1 MKLSSSFLSSVAVTI
16 IVALSNNSVIDVVL
30 GQGDAK
36 VQCDGGKTVGESCT
50 QIDIV
55 CEDSATAAGAASK
68 IKCNGSTFVAFEGTV
83 GTGFTDAPSTTP
95 CNGPVECSGDAKI
108 SSSKESNED
117 GTGDMTDVEIDG
129 SSGSGTTTYVGTIA
143 AATAA
148 TVCVVALL

>member
-1 MKLSSSFLSSVAVTI
+1 M
-16 IVALSNNSVIDVVL
+16 
-30 GQGDAK
+30 G
-36 VQCDGGKTVGESCT
+36 
-50 QIDIV
+50 DIV

-68 IKCNGSTFVAFEGTV
+68 IKCNGSTWVAFEGTV

-129 SSGSGTTTYVGTIA
+129 SSSGSGSGTTTYVGTIA

-148 TVCVVALL
+148 AVCVVALL